1 MDRKI
6 VTMEDI
12 LVSVLEII
20 AHIKNVQQDI
30 SNLSAQSSSALLEY
44 IKQKGE
50 LTPEVADGMQ
60 LQDIVSQQI
69 NSVID
74 AIDAIESSIAMH
86 LRAVREDNMILH
98 NSFSKLHARLI
109 SSFEEAKKR
118 QESLIG
124 RTKHKSGEQQ
134 KEDIEFF

>member
-1 MDRKI
+1 MSRQI

-12 LVSVLEII
+12 LTSVLEVI
-20 AHIKNVQQDI
+20 AHIKSVQQDI
-30 SNLSAQSSSALLEY
+30 SKLSAESSSALLEY

-50 LTPEVADGMQ
+50 LTPEVSNGMQ

-74 AIDAIESSIAMH
+74 AIEAIESSIAMH

-98 NSFSKLHARLI
+98 SSFSKLHARLV
-109 SSFEEAKKR
+109 SSFEEAKKK
-118 QESLIG
+118 QEALIG
-124 RTKHKSGEQQ
+124 RTKHEAV
-134 KEDIEFF
+134 KEIKDDIEFF